1 MMVGTTV
8 DLFASWLVSFTTPYI
23 MNMPYGGI
31 GGNIGYVFGGMS
43 AISLVFAIFWVP
55 ELKGRSL
62 EEVDELFEV
71 SNQ

>member
-8 DLFASWLVSFTTPYI
+8 DLFASWLVGFTTPYI
-23 MNMPYGGI
+23 MNEPYGGI
-31 GGNIGYVFGGMS
+31 GGKIGYIFAGMS
-43 AISLVFAIFWVP
+43 VLSLVFAVFFVP

-71 SNQ
+71 RSK